1 MIVNHFRASRHRRGQ
16 SFLRRGQSSEGVS
29 PSLLTFTEEKLRYSH
44 AEARGTRGVE
54 FKKVPTPN
62 SRIPPGQPNPVNP
75 VKSSPSAFPP
85 STSPLQP
92 SPSHLPTFPPSHLP
106 TFPPSHLSPFTFH
119 LSPFTFPP
127 LSHLTPSTSK
137 KVSTTRTD
145 PWGRSPGNNALL
157 RFVPSPVG
165 NSAVMHTGE
174 TRDQGGGDLL

>member
-92 SPSHLPTFPPSHLP
+92 SPSHLPTFPP
-106 TFPPSHLSPFTFH
+106 FTFH
-119 LSPFTFPP
+119 LSPFHPSATSP
-127 LSHLTPSTSK
+127 LQHRKKCQQQGLTPGDDHRATM
-137 KVSTTRTD
+137 
-145 PWGRSPGNNALL
+145 PC
-157 RFVPSPVG
+157 
-165 NSAVMHTGE
+165 SASF
-174 TRDQGGGDLL
+174 RRL